1 MEARSGGTTF
11 SARWNRPTASFDGL
25 SDVIV
30 QKNGYCEW
38 IAISRQPAVVG
49 ETLILEFDEG
59 GRSEQL
65 AMCVI
70 ESRRVVLDGDTRHWI
85 RLRATDYPPVLFE
98 QQIRRG

>member
-11 SARWNRPTASFDGL
+11 SAAETTDGVIRGF

-30 QKNGYCEW
+30 TRNGYYEW
-38 IAISRQPAVVG
+38 IAISRHTAVVG
-49 ETLILEFDEG
+49 ETVILEFDEG
-59 GRSEQL
+59 GRPQQW

-70 ESRRVVLDGDTRHWI
+70 ECRRFVQDGDARYWI
-85 RLRATDYPPVLFE
+85 RLRATDHPPVLFE

>member
-11 SARWNRPTASFDGL
+11 SAAERTDGVVRGF

-30 QKNGYCEW
+30 TRNGHWEW
-38 IAISRQPAVVG
+38 IAISRHAAVVG

-59 GRSEQL
+59 GWSQQL

-70 ESRRVVLDGDTRHWI
+70 ESRRFVLDGDARHRI
-85 RLRATDYPPVLFE
+85 RLRTTDHPPVLFE